1 MGALNL
7 WTTPKRGI
15 VVRVRTRESRRRKRN
30 QARASRDQQT
40 FRSRLFETLEDR
52 RLLTTVGMTTLEQL
66 QHQEVERAFER
77 VSDLDQ
83 YPSYVISEAR
93 EWAVQVA
100 PGTNVNSLKADLG
113 VASLRPSGVIP
124 NTYLFTLPEAVMPSP
139 PVNESSSTEEAGDN
153 SGDDDGGLDENPD
166 ADLHAPVIMGTST
179 VDSATSSSLVV
190 DGIQYGFAADPVATL
205 TNRPGVQHFYPLV
218 NQDVSF
224 SAGERF
230 RPDDEFFPDQW
241 YLYNDGANSLGGTP
255 GEDIRVEAVWNEPFG
270 FTGNG
275 ITVGVVDSGVQMDHE
290 DLVRNLEPT
299 LACDFSVVA
308 GNAGTI
314 LCDMTDPDDIVGHGT
329 SVAGIIAAE
338 ANNNGTGVAGIAFNA
353 KLAAMKLG
361 DGALTDE
368 IISEAFSRFRTDVDI
383 YNNSWGQI
391 TPAWLSQPGPL
402 TLAAMQQTVA
412 GVGGTAGRNGLG
424 GIIVFSAGNDGSVDD
439 DDSPTDGTADNRTD
453 YAGLKSSRYT
463 INVGGVGHTGERAT
477 YSDIG
482 SSLFISA
489 YTGDIAEDGGVY
501 GLATTG
507 IGDTYPTDFNGTS
520 AAAPVVSGVLALV
533 LEANPSL
540 TWRDVQHVVVESARQ
555 TDVLNP
561 SWQVNAAGHA
571 FSEEYGF
578 GVIDALS
585 AVVTAQNWTNV
596 GTEVALTAVAEIED
610 PIPIPDNGVPI
621 AGSDNQSGFVRSDV
635 EISQCVNIESVE
647 IIVSAPHEDWSDLG
661 IKLISPSGTEAVFAE
676 KHDATLDDTQYDNW
690 VVSTP
695 KFWGECSAGTWSL
708 IVDDSELHNE
718 GTLSAFQLNVY
729 GSETIVP
736 PEPPPESAE
745 GDISGTKWQD
755 DNGDGMMNNS
765 EQTLEGVWIYADL
778 DGDGR
783 IDLGEPAA
791 ITDSAGNYALND
803 LPSGTYTIR
812 EVMTPGW
819 NQVYPGGDGGH
830 VVELV
835 SDTPVTGVDFGNQ
848 YGFDFGDAPAPYPT
862 LQSANGASH
871 GLIDG
876 FHMGATVDSETE
888 GIPSA
893 TAIGDDT
900 NANGDDEDGVFFT
913 DMFADTTASV
923 QVVISNGSSSSGV
936 LQGWIDFNADGD
948 WSDAGEQVFL
958 DQAVEEGSNNLTF
971 NVPDGAQ
978 IGHTFA
984 RFRYG
989 YERGI
994 SFTGAAFAG
1003 EVEDHRVLIMEND
1016 PVGVDDSFVVIQN
1029 SADTILDVLGNDFQ
1043 GIVGGLSISAIGSMS
1058 HGGMASVQFDAGLGR
1073 DVISYTP
1080 AVGFFSPPSETFTYT
1095 LTDTAGTEDTA
1106 TVLINVQPEF
1116 VDPIAI
1122 DDSFEVDGTSLTP
1135 QGYNVVINDVEGTN
1149 GELTLDSVTQPAHGT
1164 VSLAGDGKSVLY
1176 TPDGSWFNMESFTYT
1191 VSNPLGQSRTG
1202 NVTVHVAPEV
1212 LDNTVEFGI
1221 TFQDDAGLPL
1231 VGNTVSVGDQFQV
1244 TVSVEDLRLAP
1255 EGVFSAYMDLL
1266 YERDHVSVVSASAV
1280 NCTNPLTGVD
1290 FGICFDGEYTSLIHG
1305 SADKPGLIDEVGG
1318 LRPIITAPGDVGPME
1333 LFVITFQAHSAG
1345 VTDFKTDPTD
1355 DLPTFETTVYGLLS
1369 AVDPPEI
1376 TYGFSQLTIDGG
1388 GSAEGE
1394 GLDINGDGAV
1404 TPIDA
1409 LSVINDLNENG
1420 SRAVG
1425 NGAEGETAAADARL
1439 DVNGDNFISPAD
1451 ALLLINHLN
1460 GKAESGEGE
1469 AGEGEGEAPV
1479 MGPLPQDDL
1488 NRVSLDSTP
1497 EQAAAALADAL
1508 LATVDPA
1515 RNLSSQVDDSS
1526 DQDRDHLAASEDAG
1540 SQGDQWLDDLAADV
1554 WQAWIS

>member
-1 MGALNL
+1 
-7 WTTPKRGI
+7 
-15 VVRVRTRESRRRKRN
+15 
-30 QARASRDQQT
+30 
-40 FRSRLFETLEDR
+40 LFETLEDR

-113 VASLRPSGVIP
+113 VSTLRPSGVIP
-124 NTYLFTLPEAVMPSP
+124 NTYIFTLPEASMPSAP
-139 PVNESSSTEEAGDN
+139 LTESSSTEDAGDS
-153 SGDDDGGLDENPD
+153 SGDDAGDLDGNPD
-166 ADLHAPVIMGTST
+166 ADLHAPVIESTST

-190 DGIQYGFAADPVATL
+190 DGVEYGFAADPVATL
-205 TNRPGVQHFYPLV
+205 TNRPGVRHFYPLV
-218 NQDVSF
+218 NQDIRF
-224 SAGERF
+224 AAGEQF
-230 RPDDEFFPDQW
+230 RPNDEFFPDQW
-241 YLYNDGANSLGGTP
+241 HLYNDGANSLGGTP

-270 FTGNG
+270 ITGNG
-275 ITVGVVDSGVQMDHE
+275 ITVGVVDTGVQMDHE
-290 DLVRNLEPT
+290 DLIRNLEPT
-299 LACDFSVVA
+299 LACSFPSVA
-308 GNAGTI
+308 GNSGTI
-314 LCDMTDPDDIVGHGT
+314 LCSMTNPDDLYGHGT
-329 SVAGIIAAE
+329 QVAGIIAAE
-338 ANNNGTGVAGIAFNA
+338 ANNSETGVAGIAFNA
-353 KLAAMKLG
+353 KLANMAITTTGL
-361 DGALTDE
+361 DGWTDD
-368 IISEAFSRFRTDVDI
+368 IIGEAFSRFRDDVDI
-383 YNNSWGQI
+383 YNNSYGI
-391 TPAWLSQPGPL
+391 ATETGSPWLTQPGPL
-402 TLAAMQQTVA
+402 TLAALQTTVT
-412 GVGGTAGRNGLG
+412 GVGGTAGRGGLG
-424 GIIVFSAGNDGSVDD
+424 GIFVFSSGNDSDIDANPDPG
-439 DDSPTDGTADNRTD
+439 PTDGKPDMRTD
-453 YAGLKSSRYT
+453 YRGLQSSRYT
-463 INVGGVGHTGERAT
+463 INVGGVGHTGERAS
-477 YSDIG
+477 YSDFG
-482 SSLFISA
+482 SSLFVTA
-489 YTGDIAEDGGVY
+489 HTGDEAEDGSIY
-501 GLATTG
+501 GISTTG
-507 IGDTYPTDFNGTS
+507 IGGAYLSDFNGTS
-520 AAAPVVSGVLALV
+520 ASAPVVSGVLALV
-533 LEANPSL
+533 LESNPSL

-561 SWQVNAAGHA
+561 SWETNAAGHL

-596 GTEVALTAVAEIED
+596 GPEVALSAVAEIED
-610 PIPIPDNGVPI
+610 PIAIPDNGTPI

-676 KHDATLDDTQYDNW
+676 KHDAILDDTQYDNW

-695 KFWGECSAGTWSL
+695 KFWGECSTGTWSL
-708 IVDDSELHNE
+708 IVEDSELHNE

-803 LPSGTYTIR
+803 LPSGTYAIR

-862 LQSANGASH
+862 LQSADGASH

-936 LQGWIDFNADGD
+936 LQGWVDFNADGD
-948 WSDAGEQVFL
+948 WGDAGEQVFL
-958 DQAVEEGSNNLTF
+958 DQAVAEGSNNLTF
-971 NVPDGAQ
+971 NVPAGAQ

-1029 SADTILDVLGNDFQ
+1029 SADTSLDVLGNDFQ

-1058 HGGMASVQFDAGLGR
+1058 HGGMASVQFDTGLGR

-1095 LTDTAGTEDTA
+1095 LTDTAGNTDTA

-1135 QGYNVVINDVEGTN
+1135 QGYNVVMNDVEGTN
-1149 GELTLDSVTQPAHGT
+1149 GELTLDSVTQPAHGGVT
-1164 VSLAGDGKSVLY
+1164 IAGDGKSVLY

-1221 TFQDDAGLPL
+1221 SFQDDTGAPL
-1231 VGNTVSVGDQFQV
+1231 VGNTVNVGDQFQV
-1244 TVSVEDLRLAP
+1244 TVSVEDLRMAP
-1255 EGVFSAYMDLL
+1255 EGVFSAYMDVL

-1280 NCTNPLTGVD
+1280 NCTTALTGVD

-1305 SADKPGLIDEVGG
+1305 SADKPGLIDEVGA
-1318 LRPIITAPGDVGPME
+1318 LRPVITAPGDVGPME

-1345 VTDFKTDPTD
+1345 VTDFKADPTD

-1369 AVDPPEI
+1369 AVDPPDI
-1376 TYGFSQLTIDGG
+1376 TYGFGQLTIDAG
-1388 GSAEGE
+1388 GSGEGE
-1394 GLDINGDGAV
+1394 ALDINGDGVV
-1404 TPIDA
+1404 TPVDA
-1409 LSVINDLNENG
+1409 LNVINDLNENG

-1425 NGAEGETAAADARL
+1425 NGAEGETAAAEARL

-1460 GKAESGEGE
+1460 NKAESGEAE
-1469 AGEGEGEAPV
+1469 SGEGEGEAPV
-1479 MGPLPQDDL
+1479 MGPLPGNAF
-1488 NRVSLDSTP
+1488 NRVSLDATP
-1497 EQAAAALADAL
+1497 EPSADVLADAV

-1515 RNLSSQVDDSS
+1515 RNLSSQVDDSTN
-1526 DQDRDHLAASEDAG
+1526 QDRDHLAASEDAG
-1540 SQGDQWLDDLAADV
+1540 NQADQWLDDLAADV